1 MAALSSAPGSPP
13 SPTPRLREEGA
24 APFWP
29 ANPIAGIS
37 VWQGPKCRAGRSP
50 A

>member
-13 SPTPRLREEGA
+13 PSLRLREEGA